1 MLASP
6 QLVCYASCD
15 MLACHSHRPNRS
27 SAVALAFLS
36 WLTPAWLTLTWLAP
50 VFETEAGSFDSLT
63 DLTGKA
69 VAVVT
74 FKSRDNFSNEYRYDV
89 TIRNVGVEPLVG
101 DSIVLVLDR
110 ITNVGGE
117 EREPLKNETLLNRMD
132 ILGADGYTDEGK
144 PFFYASPDGQRDLL
158 PQSDT
163 VPVGIR
169 LRNRDYVAV
178 FTLSFRVFGQRRER
192 EKEKPAVKTAEP
204 PPKQAGK
211 PSLDKLIQLMI
222 RKGLLTEEESRT
234 LHQGPASPP

>member
-1 MLASP
+1 
-6 QLVCYASCD
+6 
-15 MLACHSHRPNRS
+15 MLACLSHSPNRS
-27 SAVALAFLS
+27 WAAALALLS
-36 WLTPAWLTLTWLAP
+36 WLAP
-50 VFETEAGSFDSLT
+50 ICETEGGSFDSLT

-69 VAVVT
+69 IPIVT

-101 DSIVLVLDR
+101 DAIVLVLDK

-144 PFFYASPDGQRDLL
+144 PFFYASPDGNHDLQ

-163 VPVGIR
+163 RPVSIR

-178 FTLSFRVFGQRRER
+178 FTLSFRIFGQRRER
-192 EKEKPAVKTAEP
+192 EKEKPPVKAAEP
-204 PPKQAGK
+204 PPKHAAGK
-211 PSLDKLIQLMI
+211 PSLDKLIQLLI
-222 RKGLLTEEESRT
+222 KKGVLTEEESRT
-234 LHQGPASPP
+234 LQQAPPSPP